1 MITCEFED
9 GGKGKLR
16 HVTANAVIVKDGK
29 ILLGKRGT
37 FNGKPLTEYGKWSL
51 IGGFVGRDEN
61 LIQAIQR
68 EIKEETGLEVTNIT
82 LIHIKDNPDRAKE
95 DRQNIEFVYAA
106 ELVGE
111 IGESDEEV
119 TELRWIPL
127 NNISVEVAFDH
138 QNDIRIY
145 NDYIAG
151 KIHIP
156 VMGKYE

>member
-51 IGGFVGRDEN
+51 IGGFIGRDET
-61 LIQAIQR
+61 LLQAIQR
-68 EIKEETGLEVTNIT
+68 EIKEETGLDVTNLT
-82 LIHIKDNPDRAKE
+82 LIHIKDNPDRTRE

-106 ELVGE
+106 EPVGE
-111 IGESDEEV
+111 TGTSDEEV
-119 TELRWIPL
+119 TEMKWFPL
-127 NNISVEVAFDH
+127 NDMSADIAFDH
-138 QNDIRIY
+138 ADDIRLY
-145 NDYIAG
+145 NNYIAG
-151 KIHIP
+151 KIAIP
-156 VMGKYE
+156 VTGKYE

>member
-37 FNGKPLTEYGKWSL
+37 FNGKPLTEHGKWGL
-51 IGGFVGRDEN
+51 IEGFVGRDEN
-61 LIQAIQR
+61 LIQAITR

-82 LIHIKDNPDRAKE
+82 LIHIKDNPDRANE
-95 DRQNIEFVYAA
+95 DRQNIEFVYVA
-106 ELVGE
+106 EPMGDT
-111 IGESDEEV
+111 GASDEEV
-119 TELRWIPL
+119 TEMRWVPL
-127 NNISVEVAFDH
+127 DNIAVEVAFDH
-138 QNDIRIY
+138 ADDIRLY
-145 NDYIAG
+145 RDYVAG
-151 KIHIP
+151 KVTVP

>member
-37 FNGKPLTEYGKWSL
+37 FNGKPLTEHGKWGL

-61 LIQAIQR
+61 LIQAITR
-68 EIKEETGLEVTNIT
+68 EIKEETGLHVTNIQ
-82 LIHIKDNPDRAKE
+82 LIHIKDNPDRTNE
-95 DRQNIEFVYAA
+95 DRQNIEFVYMA
-106 ELVGE
+106 EPFGE
-111 IGESDEEV
+111 TGISDEEV
-119 TELRWIPL
+119 SEMRWFTVD
-127 NNISVEVAFDH
+127 NISVEVAFDH
-138 QNDIRIY
+138 ADDIRLY
-145 NDYIAG
+145 RDYVAG
-151 KIHIP
+151 KVSVP